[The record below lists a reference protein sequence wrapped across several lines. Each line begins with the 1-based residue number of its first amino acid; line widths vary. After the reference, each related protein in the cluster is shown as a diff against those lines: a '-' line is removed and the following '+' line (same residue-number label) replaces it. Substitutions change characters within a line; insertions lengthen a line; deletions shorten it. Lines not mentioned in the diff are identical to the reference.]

1 MHWSD
6 KEQGSQSISVPW
18 EFSQQIPS
26 MSVKSLRNRP
36 QNLQDVYV
44 SEHNILQL
52 LEKMRHLHT
61 HGLDNCLRAG
71 DVTQQQSTCLA
82 RMRPWVPAP
91 ASQMEEVLVLCCVMK
106 RKAKAGEQ
114 AITFVNFFFLN
125 TCICIKY
132 LWKSVT

>member
-44 SEHNILQL
+44 SEHNIL
-52 LEKMRHLHT
+52 
-61 HGLDNCLRAG
+61 
-71 DVTQQQSTCLA
+71 
-82 RMRPWVPAP
+82 
-91 ASQMEEVLVLCCVMK
+91 
-106 RKAKAGEQ
+106 
-114 AITFVNFFFLN
+114 
-125 TCICIKY
+125 
-132 LWKSVT
+132 